1 MYHCRYVGFPKRSTS
16 EGTIFPHFLSTNNEK
31 DDDDIVEV
39 VVFVLFPAAKAKASS
54 SLLSIILF
62 N

>member
-1 MYHCRYVGFPKRSTS
+1 MLSKRRTL
-16 EGTIFPHFLSTNNEK
+16 FPHFLSTNNEK

-39 VVFVLFPAAKAKASS
+39 VVFVLFPAAKAFSS

-62 N
+62 T